1 MGRLVRY
8 QINDN
13 GERTMRKIIGN
24 IKNIKSTIVGLGTLL
39 IAAGTALRALTDS
52 DATTIPDWQAVLA
65 AASSVAASIWLIIG
79 SKD

>member
-1 MGRLVRY
+1 MGRRVRY